1 MERLQIYEVFDCNRT
16 LYKMLEQ
23 QKTFPISLGF
33 KLFKLMKVFDEVE
46 EYVFNTMETT
56 FKDFKFE
63 NMNEEEKMFYNTIL
77 SSEIELDYEK
87 INTSYFENNEDLM
100 LTIED
105 IGNLSIILSKKE

>member
-1 MERLQIYEVFDCNRT
+1 MQKIKIYEVFNCNRT
-16 LYKMLEQ
+16 LYKMFEQ
-23 QKTFPISLGF
+23 QKIFPISLGF

-46 EYVFNTMETT
+46 EYVFNTMEIL

-63 NMNEEEKMFYNTIL
+63 KMNEEEKMFYNTIL

-87 INTSYFENNEDLM
+87 INAAYFENNEDLM

-105 IGNLSIILSKKE
+105 ISNLSIILSETK

>member
-1 MERLQIYEVFDCNRT
+1 MQKIKIYEVFNCNRT
-16 LYKMLEQ
+16 LNKMFEQ

-46 EYVFNTMETT
+46 EYVFKIMEMT
-56 FKDFKFE
+56 FKDFRFE
-63 NMNEEEKMFYNTIL
+63 QMSEDEKMFYNKVL
-77 SSEIELDYEK
+77 SSEIELKYEK

-105 IGNLSIILSKKE
+105 ISNLSIILSETK